1 MFNVQYRVQKV
12 QNIQLNKSFYELPAV
27 PVQTP

>member
-12 QNIQLNKSFYELPAV
+12 QNIQLNKSYELPAV